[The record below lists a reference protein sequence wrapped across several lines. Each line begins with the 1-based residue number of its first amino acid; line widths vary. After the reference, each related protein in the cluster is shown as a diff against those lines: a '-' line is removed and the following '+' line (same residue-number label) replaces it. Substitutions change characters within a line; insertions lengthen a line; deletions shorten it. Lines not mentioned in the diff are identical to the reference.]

1 MTRIG
6 MLFVMILF
14 AWGITAQQRPQPS
27 ADVPVRPGAPAP
39 PPAAPDQ
46 PEVSPVT
53 PQVPGTPP
61 HPQAQ
66 QPHPATPASPSAKP
80 VPSVPGVP
88 SSPSAPAIP
97 SVPPMD
103 PLGDVM
109 FPPDLILGHSREI
122 MLTAEQK
129 SFMRGE
135 IQKTTNRFNELQWAL
150 HDSMEDLHQVLEAS
164 SVNDQQALG
173 LLDKVLDIER
183 EIKRLHFGMG
193 IRLKNKLTPE
203 QQAKLQSIRMGRPWA
218 VGPKPIDNP

>member
-14 AWGITAQQRPQPS
+14 AWGITAQQRRQPS
-27 ADVPVRPGAPAP
+27 TDLPAPPSAPAP
-39 PPAAPDQ
+39 PAAAPDQ
-46 PEVSPVT
+46 PDVFGVT

-61 HPQAQ
+61 QPQAQ
-66 QPHPATPASPSAKP
+66 QPHPATPVAPGAKP
-80 VPSVPGVP
+80 IPAVPST
-88 SSPSAPAIP
+88 PSAPAIP

-122 MLTAEQK
+122 ILTAEQK

-164 SVNDQQALG
+164 SVNDQQALT

-193 IRLKNKLTPE
+193 IRLKNKLTPD

>member
-6 MLFVMILF
+6 VLLVMLLF
-14 AWGITAQQRPQPS
+14 AWGITAQQRPQRS
-27 ADVPVRPGAPAP
+27 ADVPAPPSAPAL
-39 PPAAPDQ
+39 PAAAPGP
-46 PEVSPVT
+46 PEFSNEA

-66 QPHPATPASPSAKP
+66 QPHPATPASPVAPSAKP
-80 VPSVPGVP
+80 VPAV
-88 SSPSAPAIP
+88 PAIP

-135 IQKTTNRFNELQWAL
+135 IQKTTNRFNELQWSL

-164 SVNDQQALG
+164 SVNDQQALA

>member
-27 ADVPVRPGAPAP
+27 ADLPAPPSAPAP
-39 PPAAPDQ
+39 PAAAPDQ
-46 PEVSPVT
+46 PDVFGVT
-53 PQVPGTPP
+53 PQAPATPP

-66 QPHPATPASPSAKP
+66 QPHPPTPASPVAPSAKP
-80 VPSVPGVP
+80 VPAVPGV
-88 SSPSAPAIP
+88 PAIP

-135 IQKTTNRFNELQWAL
+135 IQKTTNRFNELQWSL

-164 SVNDQQALG
+164 SVNDQQALA

-193 IRLKNKLTPE
+193 IRLKNKLTPD

>member
-14 AWGITAQQRPQPS
+14 AWGITAQQRPKPS
-27 ADVPVRPGAPAP
+27 VDMPAPPGAPAS
-39 PPAAPDQ
+39 PPAAPSK
-46 PEVSPVT
+46 PEVSDLA
-53 PQVPGTPP
+53 PQVPEVPP

-66 QPHPATPASPSAKP
+66 QPHPATPASPVAPGAKPVPAVPSAPP
-80 VPSVPGVP
+80 VPSVPP
-88 SSPSAPAIP
+88 L
-97 SVPPMD
+97 D

-129 SFMRGE
+129 GFMRGE

-218 VGPKPIDNP
+218 VGPKPDNP

>member
-27 ADVPVRPGAPAP
+27 ADLPAPPRAPAP
-39 PPAAPDQ
+39 PAAAPDQ
-46 PEVSPVT
+46 PDDFGVT

-66 QPHPATPASPSAKP
+66 QPHPATPVAPGAKP
-80 VPSVPGVP
+80 VPAVP
-88 SSPSAPAIP
+88 STPSTPAIP

-193 IRLKNKLTPE
+193 IRLKNKLTPD

>member
-6 MLFVMILF
+6 VLLLMILF

-27 ADVPVRPGAPAP
+27 ADVPAAPSAPAP
-39 PPAAPDQ
+39 PAAAPGQ
-46 PEVSPVT
+46 PDVFGVT
-53 PQVPGTPP
+53 PRVPGTPP
-61 HPQAQ
+61 QPQAQ
-66 QPHPATPASPSAKP
+66 QPQPATPVAPGAKP
-80 VPSVPGVP
+80 IPAVPST
-88 SSPSAPAIP
+88 PSAPAIP

-164 SVNDQQALG
+164 SVNDQQALA

-193 IRLKNKLTPE
+193 IRLKNKLTPD

>member
-6 MLFVMILF
+6 VLLLMILF
-14 AWGITAQQRPQPS
+14 AWGINAQQRPQPS
-27 ADVPVRPGAPAP
+27 ADVPAAPSAPAT
-39 PPAAPDQ
+39 PAAAPGQPD
-46 PEVSPVT
+46 VFGVT
-53 PQVPGTPP
+53 PRVPGTPP
-61 HPQAQ
+61 QPQAQ
-66 QPHPATPASPSAKP
+66 QPQPATPVAPGAKP
-80 VPSVPGVP
+80 IPAVPST
-88 SSPSAPAIP
+88 PSAPAIP

-164 SVNDQQALG
+164 SVNDQQALA

-193 IRLKNKLTPE
+193 IRLKNKLTPD

>member
-6 MLFVMILF
+6 VLLLMILF

-27 ADVPVRPGAPAP
+27 AEVPAAPSAPAP
-39 PPAAPDQ
+39 PAAAPGQ
-46 PEVSPVT
+46 PDVFGVT
-53 PQVPGTPP
+53 PRVPGTPP
-61 HPQAQ
+61 QPQAQ
-66 QPHPATPASPSAKP
+66 QPQPATPVAPGAKP
-80 VPSVPGVP
+80 IPAVPST
-88 SSPSAPAIP
+88 PSAPAIP

-164 SVNDQQALG
+164 SVNDQQALA

-193 IRLKNKLTPE
+193 IRLKNKLTPD

-218 VGPKPIDNP
+218 VGAKPIDNP

>member
-6 MLFVMILF
+6 VLLVMILF

-27 ADVPVRPGAPAP
+27 ADVPAPPSAPAP
-39 PPAAPDQ
+39 PAAAPGQ
-46 PEVSPVT
+46 PDVSDVT
-53 PQVPGTPP
+53 QQVPGVPP
-61 HPQAQ
+61 QPQAQ
-66 QPHPATPASPSAKP
+66 QPHPATPVAPSAKP
-80 VPSVPGVP
+80 VPAVPVV
-88 SSPSAPAIP
+88 PAIP
-97 SVPPMD
+97 SAPPMD

-150 HDSMEDLHQVLEAS
+150 HDSMEDLHQVLETS
-164 SVNDQQALG
+164 SVNDQQALA

-218 VGPKPIDNP
+218 VGPKPDNP